1 MDKIIVGRNVR
12 TIRESRNVSQKEL
25 GELIGK
31 SASTV
36 GDYEAGNI
44 DIPCTAILSIAEAL
58 KCGPEE
64 FFGVKSDQFNP
75 IAELRIYTQED
86 RKIVAGI
93 LIMNGYTV
101 RQMKIPKEKG
111 KSNYYCLQAK
121 LEETSLESQ

>member
-64 FFGVKSDQFNP
+64 FFG
-75 IAELRIYTQED
+75 
-86 RKIVAGI
+86 
-93 LIMNGYTV
+93 
-101 RQMKIPKEKG
+101 
-111 KSNYYCLQAK
+111 
-121 LEETSLESQ
+121 